1 MSVLL
6 GGSHM
11 QQQGMRS
18 QRAAEAQPVRQAVHS
33 CRVHR
38 PQLQQQ
44 HALVSRPQQLESSHS
59 RLLQPVQARRR
70 SPVIAPDISYGR
82 GEEQGFVDLF
92 NYLLRQRIIF
102 LSGYVNDKLSTQ
114 IVGSLLALEAMDEE
128 APIRLYINSPGG
140 TPYAV
145 IGVVDAMR
153 QVKCPIQT
161 VALGACYSYSSLI
174 LAAGEKGQRFSMKN
188 TRIMMTQP
196 MGGSQGDIYAIAA
209 TVQELNAIY
218 QLYAKYYM
226 KFTDM
231 TVDEIEQQTCR
242 DTFMTPEQ
250 AQDWGLIDDVYV
262 TEGDMVTPPA
272 VARELEELGFVDRLS
287 GGVLRT
293 GVV

>member
-1 MSVLL
+1 MAVLL

-59 RLLQPVQARRR
+59 RLLQPLQARRR

-196 MGGSQGDIYAIAA
+196 MGGSQGDIYAIGA

>member
-1 MSVLL
+1 MSILL

-11 QQQGMRS
+11 QQQCMRA
-18 QRAAEAQPVRQAVHS
+18 QRAAEAQPMKQAVQS
-33 CRVHR
+33 CRVPR
-38 PQLQQQ
+38 SQLLQQ
-44 HALVSRPQQLESSHS
+44 HALVSRPQQQDSSHS
-59 RLLQPVQARRR
+59 RLLQPLQARRR

-92 NYLLRQRIIF
+92 NYLLRQRIVF

-140 TPYAV
+140 TPYSV

-209 TVQELNAIY
+209 TVAELNAIY
-218 QLYAKYYM
+218 QLFAKYYM

-262 TEGDMVTPPA
+262 SEGDMVTPPA
-272 VARELEELGFVDRLS
+272 VAKTLEELGFVDRLS

>member
-1 MSVLL
+1 MSLL
-6 GGSHM
+6 GGSQL
-11 QQQGMRS
+11 QQQCMRA
-18 QRAAEAQPVRQAVHS
+18 QRAAEAQPVKQAVQS

-38 PQLQQQ
+38 SQLLQQ
-44 HALVSRPQQLESSHS
+44 HALVSRPQQHDSSHS
-59 RLLQPVQARRR
+59 RLLQRLQARRR

-82 GEEQGFVDLF
+82 GEEQGFVDLY

-114 IVGSLLALEAMDEE
+114 VVGSLLALEAMDES

-140 TPYAV
+140 TPYSV

-209 TVQELNAIY
+209 TVAELNAIY
-218 QLYAKYYM
+218 QLFAKYYM
-226 KFTDM
+226 KFTGM
-231 TVDEIEQQTCR
+231 TVDEVEQQTCR

-250 AQDWGLIDDVYV
+250 AQEWGLIDDVYV

-272 VARELEELGFVDRLS
+272 VAKSLEELGFVDRLS